1 MWITPAATCHIF
13 RDKTYLQTG
22 NICPWWLPC
31 LSPPYSIHTD
41 AFKPIY
47 IPYKIL
53 SDMLLILLL
62 LPEFYRNFTTTT
74 METAEYWLMAC
85 KYAIW
90 NAATASL
97 QFWTEDLDLIT
108 LGIASE
114 CIYTTFFWTPTSHT
128 LCQLSEDVLFGCF
141 VIALNAAFTQQL
153 SLADEGY
160 KSGSD
165 TIDLPTP
172 LRKTPH
178 IHHVSSMEHTS
189 FNPAHTT
196 PCSTVTITHHG
207 SPWTPTRPVHCCLS
221 FTSDS
226 DQDPDNTPAHSNSSD
241 DDQDPDSTP
250 VYSVQRRKKTS
261 QQYH

>member
-1 MWITPAATCHIF
+1 M
-13 RDKTYLQTG
+13 
-22 NICPWWLPC
+22 
-31 LSPPYSIHTD
+31 
-41 AFKPIY
+41 
-47 IPYKIL
+47 
-53 SDMLLILLL
+53 
-62 LPEFYRNFTTTT
+62 
-74 METAEYWLMAC
+74 

-90 NAATASL
+90 NATIASL
-97 QFWTEDLDLIT
+97 QFWAEDLNPIT

-128 LCQLSEDVLFGCF
+128 LCQLSEDVLFGHF

-160 KSGSD
+160 ESGSD

-178 IHHVSSMEHTS
+178 IHHMSSMDHAS

-196 PCSTVTITHHG
+196 PHRTVTLTP
-207 SPWTPTRPVHCCLS
+207 SRFPQTPTRPVCHHLS
-221 FTSDS
+221 FNSNS
-226 DQDPDNTPAHSNSSD
+226 DQELDSTPVHSNSSD

-250 VYSVQRRKKTS
+250 VYSDEKKISNSTS
-261 QQYH
+261 R